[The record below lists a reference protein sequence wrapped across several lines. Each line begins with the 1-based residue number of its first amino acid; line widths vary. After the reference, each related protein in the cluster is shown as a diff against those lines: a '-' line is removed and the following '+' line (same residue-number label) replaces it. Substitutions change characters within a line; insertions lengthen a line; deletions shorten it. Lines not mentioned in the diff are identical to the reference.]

1 MVTAVVVVVVLTVI
15 MYPIHTYML
24 IRLFLDSN

>member
-1 MVTAVVVVVVLTVI
+1 MVTAVVVVVLTVI